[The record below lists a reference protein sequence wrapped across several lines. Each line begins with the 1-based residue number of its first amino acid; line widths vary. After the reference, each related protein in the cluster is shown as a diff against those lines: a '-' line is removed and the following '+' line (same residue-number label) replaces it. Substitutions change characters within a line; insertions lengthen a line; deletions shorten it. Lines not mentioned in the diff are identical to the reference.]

1 MRSQECC
8 REKQATP
15 VRDNSGETITGEDE
29 QRVRWTEH
37 FKEILNR
44 PPPPAPP
51 DMPPATELLE
61 VNTSP
66 PTKQETM
73 KAIKYLKSGKTA
85 RQDGIPLE
93 ALRADVQT
101 STDML
106 HPLLVK
112 IWETET
118 VPEDWKK
125 GLLVKP
131 PKKGDLSQCNNWRGI
146 MLGKVLSRII
156 LERLNTTLDKTL
168 RDEQAGLRQDRS
180 CTDHIATMRI
190 VIEQSLEWQS
200 PCTVSSW
207 ISRRHLKLWTG
218 KSSGGLCSTTAFPPS
233 TSPSSSSCMKM
244 PPAKSYTR
252 ESWPTP
258 SRYRPVYVRAAYC
271 RRQYFCWWWIGLCGS
286 PQKARSPASSR
297 HSPDN

>member
-15 VRDNSGETITGEDE
+15 VRDKSGETITGEDE
-29 QRVRWTEH
+29 QRVRLAEH

-51 DMPPATELLE
+51 DIPPSYTATRSQHE
-61 VNTSP
+61 P
-66 PTKQETM
+66 ATKQETM
-73 KAIKYLKSGKTA
+73 RAIKSLKSGKTA
-85 RQDGIPLE
+85 GLDGIPLE

-112 IWETET
+112 IWETEA

-131 PKKGDLSQCNNWRGI
+131 PKKGDLSQCNNWRVI
-146 MLGKVLSRII
+146 MLGKVLSIII
-156 LERLNTTLDKTL
+156 LERLKTTLDKTL
-168 RDEQAGLRQDRS
+168 RDEQAGHRQDGS

-190 VIEQSLEWQS
+190 IIEQSLEWQS
-200 PCTVSSW
+200 PLYSVFVDFQKAFDSVDREAIW
-207 ISRRHLKLWTG
+207 KLMQHYG
-218 KSSGGLCSTTAFPPS
+218 FPPKYIAIIQQLYEDATCQVIHEGMLTDPFQVQAGVCQGCILSPTIFLLVVDWIMRQS
-233 TSPSSSSCMKM
+233 TK
-244 PPAKSYTR
+244 
-252 ESWPTP
+252 
-258 SRYRPVYVRAAYC
+258 
-271 RRQYFCWWWIGLCGS
+271 G
-286 PQKARSPASSR
+286 QKPGIQ
-297 HSPDN
+297 